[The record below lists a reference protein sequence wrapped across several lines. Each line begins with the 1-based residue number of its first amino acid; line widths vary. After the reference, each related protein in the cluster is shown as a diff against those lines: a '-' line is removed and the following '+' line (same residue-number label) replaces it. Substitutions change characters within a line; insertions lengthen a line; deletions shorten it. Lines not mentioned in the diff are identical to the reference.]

1 MIFIGGISMG
11 RKDFDFRQT
20 MICKKCGRYSSISVF
35 MVYSYFSFF
44 FIPLFKWGKK
54 YYAVSN
60 CCQTVYALD
69 AEVGHSVERGETV
82 TIREED
88 LQLVGVDRTQVQ
100 NCPDCGY
107 LLQSEYEYC
116 PKCGRKL
123 RP

>member
-20 MICKKCGRYSSISVF
+20 IICKKCGRYSSISVF

-60 CCQTVYALD
+60 CCQAVYTIDTELGRA
-69 AEVGHSVERGETV
+69 VEHGENV
-82 TIREED
+82 TIHEAD
-88 LQLVGVDRTQVQ
+88 LTLVGTDHMHQQ

-107 LLQSEYEYC
+107 LLESNFSYC
-116 PKCGRKL
+116 PKCGKKI
-123 RP
+123 